1 MADKYK
7 SFNELAQHETEG
19 QDFEIAYREAGS
31 AFVIIAM
38 HGGAIEFGTSEIAD
52 AIAGKNFSFYTF
64 RGMKEQGNADL
75 HITSTYF
82 DEPRV
87 ISLLRKS
94 KFAITVHGRNKED
107 QIVYVGGLHLQLKKQ
122 IVSALKRAGF
132 RATHQDYPS
141 FKGLN
146 TKNICNLGQ
155 SKSGVQLEISRG
167 LRETFFK
174 SSMEN
179 GEVGRTK
186 CFNKFIG
193 AVRSVLLM
201 WQQESDNG
209 FNEFCKI

>member
-7 SFNELAQHETEG
+7 SFNELAQHEIEG

-31 AFVIIAM
+31 MFVVIAM
-38 HGGAIEFGTSEIAD
+38 HGGSIEVGTSEIAD
-52 AIAGKNFSFYTF
+52 AIAGENFSFYTF
-64 RGMKEQGNADL
+64 RGIKERGNADL

-87 ISLLRKS
+87 ISLLRRT
-94 KFAITVHGRNKED
+94 KFAITVHGRNKKD

-122 IVSALKRAGF
+122 IITALESAGF
-132 RATHQDYPS
+132 SATHQDYPA

-146 TKNICNLGQ
+146 AENICNLGQ
-155 SKSGVQLEISRG
+155 SKTGVQLEISRG

-174 SSMEN
+174 SSVDKDE
-179 GEVGRTK
+179 GGCTK
-186 CFNKFIG
+186 NFNKFIG

-209 FNEFCKI
+209 TIKI